1 MKDTKACPLCEAGIK
16 DINYKDT
23 ETLKKY
29 LTKFNKIVP
38 RYYSW
43 VCLKHQKKLAT
54 AIKQARYMALLP
66 YVLDLK

>member
-1 MKDTKACPLCEAGIK
+1 MKDNKTCPLCESWIK

-43 VCLKHQKKLAT
+43 TCLKHQKKIAK